1 MDTEKIIKL
10 SREVQEL
17 CQSLKDDRLTQRESC
32 DILKQMKLKSEE
44 IERLTREKDG
54 V

>member
-10 SREVQEL
+10 LREVQNL
-17 CQSLKDDRLTQRESC
+17 CQPLKKAKTQKESLE
-32 DILKQMKLKSEE
+32 ILKQMRLKSEE